1 MRARRQITTFMTR
14 FRVRLEEDQLE
25 RAIYQGLATWNGTG
39 LLFISRQA
47 CGDRVD
53 VRSAQ
58 HAEATLD
65 RIGSQHAPLLRE
77 LFRNPVTAPG
87 TGAARDAGNTGFT
100 RLTIRG
106 RSHTLPRHVASEVE
120 YERVLGAVLVRLSAA
135 GRHAGMSME
144 HSPEGT
150 GPPPRRGPSV
160 DLDPTG
166 IVTGRSPDRQ
176 RRQFLNYSFYRL
188 DPVFRRLP
196 ADEQQVAAAEFV
208 ELVRK
213 WESLDD
219 LILRTYSLVGLRAD
233 VDFMLWRIAFDP
245 LCFQSMEAAIRRSRL
260 GAYLSQV
267 HSFFSLQR
275 RSPYVNRS
283 KGAGEDVELLPGEGK
298 YLFVYPFSKTR
309 SWYRL
314 SPHARQ
320 GMMDEHIAAS
330 APFKGVRLNTS
341 YSYGIDD
348 QDFVVA
354 FDSDYPQEFVDLVGR
369 LRYTEA
375 SLYTQRDTPMFAC
388 AKAPIDAIL
397 AQLANM
403 D

>member
-1 MRARRQITTFMTR
+1 M
-14 FRVRLEEDQLE
+14 DH
-25 RAIYQGLATWNGTG
+25 
-39 LLFISRQA
+39 SH
-47 CGDRVD
+47 GD
-53 VRSAQ
+53 
-58 HAEATLD
+58 
-65 RIGSQHAPLLRE
+65 
-77 LFRNPVTAPG
+77 
-87 TGAARDAGNTGFT
+87 
-100 RLTIRG
+100 
-106 RSHTLPRHVASEVE
+106 
-120 YERVLGAVLVRLSAA
+120 
-135 GRHAGMSME
+135 
-144 HSPEGT
+144 T

-160 DLDPTG
+160 DLDPHG
-166 IVTGRSPDRQ
+166 IVTGKSPDRQ

-196 ADEQQVAAAEFV
+196 GDEQRVAASAFV

-219 LILRTYSLVGLRAD
+219 VILRTYSLVGLRAD
-233 VDFMLWRIAFDP
+233 VDLLLWRIAFDP
-245 LCFQSMEAAIRRSRL
+245 LCFQAMEAAIRRSPL

-267 HSFFSLQR
+267 YSFLSMQR
-275 RSPYVNRS
+275 RSQYVNRT
-283 KGAGEDVELLPGEGK
+283 GRAGEGVELVAGEGK
-298 YLFVYPFSKTR
+298 YLFVYPFVKTR
-309 SWYRL
+309 AWYRL

-341 YSYGIDD
+341 YSYGLDD

-375 SLYTQRDTPMFAC
+375 SLFTQRDTPMFVC

-397 AQLANM
+397 GQLTFVDEVPLGAF
-403 D
+403 DGPSRRS

>member
-1 MRARRQITTFMTR
+1 MT
-14 FRVRLEEDQLE
+14 
-25 RAIYQGLATWNGTG
+25 
-39 LLFISRQA
+39 
-47 CGDRVD
+47 
-53 VRSAQ
+53 
-58 HAEATLD
+58 
-65 RIGSQHAPLLRE
+65 
-77 LFRNPVTAPG
+77 
-87 TGAARDAGNTGFT
+87 
-100 RLTIRG
+100 
-106 RSHTLPRHVASEVE
+106 
-120 YERVLGAVLVRLSAA
+120 
-135 GRHAGMSME
+135 ME
-144 HSPEGT
+144 HAPEGT

-166 IVTGRSPDRQ
+166 IVTGKAPDRQ
-176 RRQFLNYSFYRL
+176 RRQFLNYAFYRL

-196 ADEQQVAAAEFV
+196 ADERRAAGTEFID
-208 ELVRK
+208 LVRT
-213 WESLDD
+213 WESSDD

-245 LCFQSMEAAIRRSRL
+245 LCFQSNEAAVRRSRL
-260 GAYLSQV
+260 GAYLLLT
-267 HSFFSLQR
+267 HSFFSMQR
-275 RSPYVNRS
+275 RSQYVNKS
-283 KGAGEDVELLPGEGK
+283 KGAAEGVELEPGQGK
-298 YLFVYPFSKTR
+298 FLFVYPFVKTR

-330 APFKGVRLNTS
+330 ALFKGVHLNTS

-375 SLYTQRDTPMFAC
+375 SLYTERDTPMFTC
-388 AKAPIDAIL
+388 AKAPIDGIL
-397 AQLANM
+397 SQLANM

>member
-1 MRARRQITTFMTR
+1 
-14 FRVRLEEDQLE
+14 
-25 RAIYQGLATWNGTG
+25 
-39 LLFISRQA
+39 
-47 CGDRVD
+47 
-53 VRSAQ
+53 
-58 HAEATLD
+58 
-65 RIGSQHAPLLRE
+65 
-77 LFRNPVTAPG
+77 
-87 TGAARDAGNTGFT
+87 
-100 RLTIRG
+100 
-106 RSHTLPRHVASEVE
+106 
-120 YERVLGAVLVRLSAA
+120 
-135 GRHAGMSME
+135 ME
-144 HSPEGT
+144 HPPDGQ

-166 IVTGRSPDRQ
+166 IVTGKGADRQ

-196 ADEQQVAAAEFV
+196 GDAQRTAAEEFID
-208 ELVRK
+208 LVRR
-213 WESLDD
+213 WESLEEV
-219 LILRTYSLVGLRAD
+219 ILRTYSLVGLRAD

-245 LCFQSMEAAIRRSRL
+245 MCFQSMEAALRRSRL

-267 HSFFSLQR
+267 HSFLSLQR
-275 RSPYVNRS
+275 RSPYVNKM
-283 KGAGEDVELLPGEGK
+283 KGSGEGVELVAGQGK
-298 YLFVYPFSKTR
+298 YLFVYPFTKTR
-309 SWYRL
+309 AWYRL

-330 APFKGVRLNTS
+330 APFKGVHLNTS
-341 YSYGIDD
+341 FSYGIDD

-375 SLYTQRDTPMFAC
+375 SLYTLRDTPMFTC

-397 AQLANM
+397 TQLANI

>member
-1 MRARRQITTFMTR
+1 
-14 FRVRLEEDQLE
+14 
-25 RAIYQGLATWNGTG
+25 
-39 LLFISRQA
+39 
-47 CGDRVD
+47 
-53 VRSAQ
+53 
-58 HAEATLD
+58 
-65 RIGSQHAPLLRE
+65 
-77 LFRNPVTAPG
+77 
-87 TGAARDAGNTGFT
+87 
-100 RLTIRG
+100 
-106 RSHTLPRHVASEVE
+106 
-120 YERVLGAVLVRLSAA
+120 
-135 GRHAGMSME
+135 MSME
-144 HSPEGT
+144 HPREGT
-150 GPPPRRGPSV
+150 GPSSRRGPSV
-160 DLDPTG
+160 DLDPHG
-166 IVTGRSPDRQ
+166 IVTGRSPDRE
-176 RRQFLNYSFYRL
+176 RRQFLSYSFYRL

-196 ADEQQVAAAEFV
+196 VDEQRAAASAFI

-213 WESLDD
+213 WEASDD

-245 LCFQSMEAAIRRSRL
+245 LSFQAMEAAINRSPL
-260 GAYLSQV
+260 GGYLSQV
-267 HSFFSLQR
+267 HNFLSMQR
-275 RSPYVNRS
+275 RSPYVNRM
-283 KGAGEDVELLPGEGK
+283 KNAGEGVELLPGEGK
-298 YLFVYPFSKTR
+298 YLFVYPFTKTR
-309 SWYRL
+309 AWYRL

-397 AQLANM
+397 GQLVNIE
-403 D
+403 